1 MNQTNAETRVIA
13 TCLVIITFIALGFAL
28 AYLKPVLAPFTL
40 SLLFVLSLN
49 PFVDVLEERAKLS
62 HALSVAVTLVVA
74 LALLLGFGAMLSVS
88 VVNIADNADV
98 YRNELTKLQTQ
109 LAEWF
114 PSLNLKA
121 GSGASGMAASLP
133 KAPLESLNGFIG
145 GFVGGLFNLLSN
157 GFLILVFSMFL
168 LVGQATRS
176 SGEGLFGESLRSVQR
191 YLMLK
196 AAVSAATGLLHGLIL
211 WSLGV
216 KFAFIFGVLAALL
229 NFIPTFGP
237 VIAVLAPLPFLP
249 LSPDMTMIT
258 GSLAVILPGLLH
270 FTGGSAVEPRIFGGS
285 LDLSPVMILLA
296 LIFFGMIWGVVGMF
310 LSTPLTAA
318 LKIALEKSPYT
329 RPVALFMAG
338 RVEEAMSG
346 HKS

>member
-1 MNQTNAETRVIA
+1 MNQTTAETRVIA
-13 TCLVIITFIALGFAL
+13 TCLVVITFIALGFAL

-40 SLLFVLSLN
+40 SLLFVLALN
-49 PFVDVLEERAKLS
+49 PFIDVLEQKARLS
-62 HALSVAVTLVVA
+62 HALSVVITLVVA
-74 LALLLGFGAMLSVS
+74 AALLLGFGAMLSVS
-88 VVNIADNADV
+88 VVNIAENADV
-98 YRNELTKLQTQ
+98 YRVELTRLMESMTR
-109 LAEWF
+109 WF
-114 PSLNLKA
+114 PSLHLENGA
-121 GSGASGMAASLP
+121 GQMAASLP
-133 KAPLESLNGFIG
+133 NAPLESLNGFIA

-168 LVGQATRS
+168 LVGQATRTDPE
-176 SGEGLFGESLRSVQR
+176 GTGLFPETLRSVQR

-211 WSLGV
+211 WALGV
-216 KFAFIFGVLAALL
+216 KFAFIFGVLAGLL

-249 LSPDMTMIT
+249 LSPDLTIVT
-258 GSLAVILPGLLH
+258 GSLAIILPSLLH

-285 LDLSPVMILLA
+285 LDLSPVTILLS

-310 LSTPLTAA
+310 ISTPLTGA
-318 LKIALEKSPYT
+318 LKIALEKSDYT

-338 RVEEAMSG
+338 RVEEALGGMKG
-346 HKS
+346 